1 MNNPGPGDID
11 TRLDISLDIAIE
23 SALWDSFAEAGA
35 LAETAIG
42 AALQHADAELFP
54 GAEVSLLLCDDAF
67 IRALNARWRGQDKP
81 TNVLSFPA
89 ATDPAATPM
98 LGDIA
103 IAFETLAREAEDEG
117 KSLRAHYVHL
127 LVHGALHLVGYDHQS
142 DAEAEVMER
151 LERACLAS
159 LGIDD
164 PYRIAVDRDDFGV
177 KQSKAI
183 VNDSKDSMRGADG
196 KSVSTFPYP
205 ARDNAGRP

>member
-1 MNNPGPGDID
+1 MNDPGPSNID
-11 TRLDISLDIAIE
+11 TRLDITLDIAIE
-23 SALWDSFAEAGA
+23 SALWDSFAEAGT
-35 LAETAIG
+35 LAKTAIE
-42 AALQHADAELFP
+42 AALRHADAELLP

-89 ATDPAATPM
+89 ADDPATTPI

-151 LERACLAS
+151 LERACLAG

-164 PYRIAVDRDDFGV
+164 PYRIAVDHDDFGGH
-177 KQSKAI
+177 QSKFI
-183 VNDSKDSMRGADG
+183 VSDSKDSVRDADA
-196 KSVSTFPYP
+196 KSVSTSPYP